1 MFLCRRPDECV
12 ENSTHSPDVTAAA
25 STARRAALVAWLEP
39 RRRFIL
45 LAMLV
50 LLHLALLDGVGS
62 AMDKLLMVVHIG
74 LFFLW
79 QPFVR
84 KEQQL
89 SPVHLVLLAGVVAVM
104 TLLQGTALMMIWCML
119 LGGIIGGKVFV
130 IGSRWNRFFHL
141 AALAYLVGAL
151 LLFLLPRLL
160 PPTVVLSLSLDSL
173 ARFGLPLALLAMLV
187 VPAEPDVSDRREVID
202 FAYSVF
208 VFLLLAVL
216 VLGSLAGML
225 LTGIGYVESLLA
237 VLLVI
242 SIVLVFLGWSWNP
255 RAGFSGLGAF
265 VSRYLFS
272 AGLPFELWVEALATY
287 PTDDTDPDDFVTGAC
302 NKLLGELGWLN
313 GLRWSSQSNRGEVGR
328 MAGHVTRFNHRGLT
342 FDVHTNVPLT
352 PAVVWQF
359 NILLL
364 LLDEFYLARIRERQL
379 REIGFMQAIYETGS
393 RLTHDV
399 KNILQSLNALCA
411 AAAEADQGSTS
422 AEYQRLIRRQLPA
435 IAKRLGQT
443 LDKLG
448 HAAGD
453 EAAVND
459 AANWWRWLQDSFV
472 DRGIMFAEHGDLA
485 RLLLPSNLFSTA
497 AENLI
502 QNALD
507 KKTLQPGLKIEVS
520 LAVESTGLV
529 LEVCDDGHAIGERL
543 AGRLGIAPVRSD
555 NGLGIGLYQTA
566 RLAAAA
572 GYRLELAENAA
583 GRVCFRLQPE
593 GSPAQS

>member
-1 MFLCRRPDECV
+1 MSATPSAV
-12 ENSTHSPDVTAAA
+12 
-25 STARRAALVAWLEP
+25 RRAALVAWLEP
-39 RRRFIL
+39 RRRSIL

-50 LLHLALLDGVGS
+50 LLHLALLEGAGS
-62 AMDKLLMVVHIG
+62 TMVKLLMVVHIG

-79 QPFVR
+79 QPFVS
-84 KEQQL
+84 KEQRL
-89 SPVHLVLLAGVVAVM
+89 SQAHLALLAGAVAVM
-104 TLLQGTALMMIWCML
+104 TLLQGTALLMIWCML

-130 IGSRWNRFFHL
+130 IGSRWNRIFHL
-141 AALAYLVGAL
+141 AALTYLVGAL

-160 PPTVVLSLSLDSL
+160 PPTVALSLPLDQL

-187 VPAEPDVSDRREVID
+187 VPAESELPDRREVID

-225 LTGIGYVESLLA
+225 LTGIGYVDSLMG

-242 SIVLVFLGWSWNP
+242 SAVLLFLGWSWNP

-287 PTDDTDPDDFVTGAC
+287 PTDDIDPDDFVAGSCA
-302 NKLLGELGWLN
+302 KLLAELGGLN
-313 GLRWSSQSNRGEVGR
+313 GIRWSSQSGRGEVGR
-328 MAGHVTRFNHRGLT
+328 LTGKVTRFNHRGLS
-342 FDVHTNVPLT
+342 FDVHTNAPLT
-352 PAVVWQF
+352 PAVVWQL

-364 LLDEFYLARIRERQL
+364 LLDEFYLARVRERQL
-379 REIGFMQAIYETGS
+379 RDIGYMQAIYETGS

-411 AAAEADQGSTS
+411 AAAVEDAQGGVSP
-422 AEYQRLIRRQLPA
+422 EFQRLIRRQLPA
-435 IAKRLGQT
+435 IAKRLEQT

-448 HAAGD
+448 LAAGD
-453 EAAVND
+453 EAAVSD
-459 AANWWRWLQDSFV
+459 AANWWRTLQDSFV
-472 DRGIMFAEHGDLA
+472 GRGIVFSTHGVLT
-485 RLLLPSNLFSTA
+485 RQLLPSNLFSTA

-507 KKTLQPGLKIEVS
+507 KRALQPGLKIGVS
-520 LAVESTGLV
+520 LAAEPAGLV
-529 LEVCDDGHAIGERL
+529 LDVCDDGDAITERL
-543 AGRLGIAPVRSD
+543 AGRIGIVPVRSD
-555 NGLGIGLYQTA
+555 NGLGIGLYQVA
-566 RLAAAA
+566 RLAVAA
-572 GYRLELAENAA
+572 GYRLELSENSP
-583 GRVCFRLQPE
+583 GQVCFRLTRA
-593 GSPAQS
+593 SATS